1 MTPFGS
7 DAHRLL
13 RAVRR
18 VVVLMIATITLM
30 SSPMVSTMRK
40 RCDLLALAPPA
51 LATITDK
58 LRSTSLL
65 NSEYMFGVVE
75 GAPWPGGSEGTWG
88 SPVAGLCLRGANW
101 TLMLMGVML

>member
-30 SSPMVSTMRK
+30 SSPMVSMMRK

-51 LATITDK
+51 LATITF
-58 LRSTSLL
+58 LPTAAIHQLTSITACAGQCLPR
-65 NSEYMFGVVE
+65 E
-75 GAPWPGGSEGTWG
+75 PD
-88 SPVAGLCLRGANW
+88 VAA
-101 TLMLMGVML
+101 